1 MFADN
6 NGNNDYNN
14 ISKMYSLHFK
24 LLQNIFL
31 NSGYFLNNYHLLYLN
46 SLNKFM
52 IENANDFNQTK
63 AFNWEHVIPF
73 FSSFSYLP
81 NYYFNRW
88 LKITDKEAKKLLKT
102 QQFLNQ
108 FQEYIKNIIR
118 YNTLLNEVSN
128 SNNNYYFSV
137 NDLDEIMDTFQEYLN
152 KESIPFIFNQQ
163 TPHNVKLQQDTF
175 RLLRYNNQNNN
186 NVFSNFELKVNSQQ
200 QQKQKENQ
208 DNKSLLKLTPILM
221 VYAPINR
228 YDVLD
233 INQKKSIVKQFLS
246 KGFDVFLIDWGSQKE
261 EQIDNNNKNQ
271 KPIEDYISFIDK
283 SIQEIKNLTKNNT
296 INLYGY
302 SWGGLLCIL
311 YTCYKDLSKNIK
323 NLVLHSS
330 PLDFSK
336 DNTII
341 AEWLLEFPKD
351 EYIKQYKEMHGS
363 LIDLSFLMRNPFK
376 HNFDNLR
383 YALAM
388 QIDTM
393 TSGSTNNNS
402 SIENYQNIDLFQL
415 LTDTFRIRTWI
426 TNTPDLPGELFKQF
440 VDYFYCQNAIIKN
453 HNMNETQ
460 SSSDFINDEKTTDID
475 IATIMNENL
484 NVDNSNK
491 SSSSSFPSLEKIIS
505 EMDIA
510 RITMPTLSIVGRNDD
525 LVSYASSIPLNNYIS
540 STDKHLIEF
549 PGDHIELCISYNAH
563 TNIWPKV
570 VEWLEQRSF

>member
-1 MFADN
+1 L
-6 NGNNDYNN
+6 GTC
-14 ISKMYSLHFK
+14 YSL
-24 LLQNIFL
+24 
-31 NSGYFLNNYHLLYLN
+31 
-46 SLNKFM
+46 
-52 IENANDFNQTK
+52 
-63 AFNWEHVIPF
+63 

-208 DNKSLLKLTPILM
+208 DNKSPLKLTPILM

-246 KGFDVFLIDWGSQKE
+246 KGFDVFLIDWDSQKE

-341 AEWLLEFPKD
+341 AEWLREFPKD